1 MIRDL
6 DVNQMVDTIRD
17 IYNANPQ
24 QGRAS
29 IENYLRKNFNH
40 WPEEHRVTALK
51 AVLMEFEKSNNAKVP
66 QEEEILARLF
76 SMILGGNVSRSE
88 LSSAELLDR
97 LAESLNTVFD
107 SLNELILT
115 IGTTLEGDE
124 CTDETIRR
132 FIGGHLL
139 DENRTASLGTYLGKI
154 RQAFLTS
161 HRAFQKAAQK
171 IVGDILDELD
181 PEKLSVKRSGGIIFG
196 PLRKADSFDTY
207 VEKYAICR
215 QWFESDRFLRDFLR
229 DFENN
234 CRKIAF

>member
-97 LAESLNTVFD
+97 
-107 SLNELILT
+107 
-115 IGTTLEGDE
+115 
-124 CTDETIRR
+124 RP
-132 FIGGHLL
+132 
-139 DENRTASLGTYLGKI
+139 K
-154 RQAFLTS
+154 Q
-161 HRAFQKAAQK
+161 
-171 IVGDILDELD
+171 
-181 PEKLSVKRSGGIIFG
+181 
-196 PLRKADSFDTY
+196 
-207 VEKYAICR
+207 
-215 QWFESDRFLRDFLR
+215 
-229 DFENN
+229 
-234 CRKIAF
+234 